1 MALRYL
7 PVRFLQSARPCVRS
21 IASTSRLLSKDRQHE
36 NVDQHRQ
43 FQKEKPLTPHM
54 TNTTS
59 TIANESPNLGT
70 DKPPPDLVTA
80 VDPEYVPQDKVP
92 ENTERMTGATQEPNP
107 GQRSDPELGVG
118 EMEGAAFKV
127 EPMRRTG
134 ETDDTMRARLLCP
147 SGTGRERFIRS

>member
-7 PVRFLQSARPCVRS
+7 PIRFIQSVRPPVRS
-21 IASTSRLLSKDRQHE
+21 ISSSSRLLSKDRQHE

-59 TIANESPNLGT
+59 TIANEMPSLGA

-92 ENTERMTGATQEPNP
+92 ENTKRMTGETQEPNP

-118 EMEGAAFKV
+118 EIEGAKFRV
-127 EPMRRTG
+127 EPMQRTG
-134 ETDDTMRARLLCP
+134 ETDSTMRARLLCP
-147 SGTGRERFIRS
+147 CGIGREYWQ